1 MSLLVG
7 LHKGWRLAAHGV
19 WGGILDAAGLEG
31 CKGWRVVCSLFQK
44 PSQQVC
50 GSASSYVWARTSR
63 EAGGRGMGGREG
75 EAYKSQ
81 PLTLVSPA
89 HFSKHAR
96 ICHLIV
102 SP

>member
-19 WGGILDAAGLEG
+19 WGRVLDAAGLEG

-50 GSASSYVWARTSR
+50 GSASSYVRARTSR

-96 ICHLIV
+96 ICHLIM

>member
-7 LHKGWRLAAHGV
+7 LYKGWRLAAHGIQ
-19 WGGILDAAGLEG
+19 GGILDAAGLEG
-31 CKGWRVVCSLFQK
+31 CRRWRVVCSLFQK

-63 EAGGRGMGGREG
+63 EAGGRGMGGCGG

-89 HFSKHAR
+89 HFSKHVH
-96 ICHLIV
+96 ICHLIM